1 MVGFFIE
8 RPIFA
13 SAIAVILVL
22 AGSICYFLLPVSQF
36 PDITPPQVVVSAVYP
51 GASAQVVADTVT
63 TPLEQQIN
71 GVAGMTY
78 MSSSSSNDGSSTIT
92 ITFDV
97 GYPLSIAAVD
107 VQNRV
112 AQAASSLPPI
122 VNQAG
127 VTIKKQN
134 PNFVLIVNLTSPDKS
149 VDPVALSNYA
159 YLQIVDPLKRLE
171 GVGDVQIFGERR
183 YSMRIWLDPD
193 KLANLGITAVDVQN
207 AIAEQNVQVAA
218 GKIGQSPA
226 PAGTP
231 FEMQVNATGR
241 LSNVTEFGDIV
252 VRADANAGSV
262 VRLRDVARI
271 ELGALQYT
279 SSAFFGEDPT
289 VVLAIYQM
297 PGSNA
302 LALQQRVKDKMQ
314 ELSKRFPKGI
324 DYAMHYDTTRFVSAS
339 MHDVVVTLIQAL
351 LLVVAV
357 VYIFLQSWRTT
368 IIPTIA
374 IPVSL
379 IATLVVMQLLG
390 FSLNML
396 SLLGMVLAIGLVVDD
411 AIVVVENVERQLE
424 AGLKPLEAARAAMK
438 EVTGPIIATTAVLMA
453 VFVPVAFI
461 PGVAGRLYNQFAL
474 TVAISVGISAFN
486 SLTLSPALSAAFLR
500 HRGEVRFAP
509 FRWFNSGFS
518 WLSHAYAE
526 SVRVLI
532 RWRVAM
538 LALFV
543 LAVGATYLVSLR
555 IPSTFLPVEDQGY
568 FFVVVQL
575 PDGASLER
583 TDAVAKQVRD
593 ILKSTPGVDIVGS
606 ISGLNFLTQAAQ
618 SNSAVEFA
626 ILKPWD
632 QRPPEQGAS
641 SIVASVRPKLLGLPG
656 AIALSFDPPSIPGL
670 GTTGGFEFQV
680 EDLTGRGSVALN
692 DVAQALIAEAR
703 KQPELNPQQLFTS
716 FSTSTPQFNYD
727 LDRNKAK
734 LLGLKL
740 PDVFNTLQIYLGSL
754 YVNDFNLF
762 GRTFRVTLQADK
774 DARAAPSDLSRL
786 YVRNATGG
794 MVPLS
799 TLGTLR
805 AIAGP
810 ETVPHYNN
818 YASALINGGAAPG
831 YSSGQAVAAMER
843 AAAAVLPRDFAYEWT
858 GITFQELK
866 AGSIAT
872 IVFALA
878 IVFVFLIL
886 AAQYESWSMPFMV
899 LLAVPLALFGAML
912 ALWLRG
918 RQIDVYSQIG
928 FVMLI
933 GLAAK
938 NAILIVEFAKRRRE
952 DGLGIVEAAMM
963 AARLRL
969 RPILMTAFAF
979 ILGVVPLMF
988 ATGAG
993 AASRQS
999 IGTTVFGGM
1008 LAATILTLAFVPV
1021 FYALIEQ
1028 LRESRLG
1035 PNPQPHES
1043 PSKATP
1049 NRRNEIGVPYHA
1061 NLENSSGYYRPG
1073 GNRHRS
1079 RCCSARRRVV
1089 WRYRWSDSQSSSVCD
1104 AGARCQH
1111 REKNDSDLARLFG
1124 PHGINP
1130 PCCPSGKSIRLHPA
1144 AARRGRDRRQRRRF
1158 ALHDRSTRFSG
1169 GAGSGKGA
1177 GAEKYRGA

>member
-279 SSAFFGEDPT
+279 STAFFGEDPT

-357 VYIFLQSWRTT
+357 VFIFLQSWRTT

-518 WLSHAYAE
+518 RLSHAYAE

-641 SIVASVRPKLLGLPG
+641 NIVSSVRPKLLGLPG

-786 YVRNATGG
+786 YVRNSTGG

-843 AAAAVLPRDFAYEWT
+843 AAAAVLPRDFGYEWT

-1035 PNPQPHES
+1035 P
-1043 PSKATP
+1043 
-1049 NRRNEIGVPYHA
+1049 
-1061 NLENSSGYYRPG
+1061 
-1073 GNRHRS
+1073 
-1079 RCCSARRRVV
+1079 
-1089 WRYRWSDSQSSSVCD
+1089 
-1104 AGARCQH
+1104 
-1111 REKNDSDLARLFG
+1111 
-1124 PHGINP
+1124 
-1130 PCCPSGKSIRLHPA
+1130 PA
-1144 AARRGRDRRQRRRF
+1144 AAREPVEG
-1158 ALHDRSTRFSG
+1158 H
-1169 GAGSGKGA
+1169 
-1177 GAEKYRGA
+1177 AEPAE

>member
-1 MVGFFIE
+1 MVNFFIHC
-8 RPIFA
+8 PIFA
-13 SAIAVILVL
+13 SAIAIIMVL
-22 AGSICYFLLPVSQF
+22 AGAIAYFLLPVSQF
-36 PDITPPQVVVSAVYP
+36 PDITPPQVVVSAHYP

-71 GVAGMTY
+71 GVQGMTY
-78 MSSSSSNDGSSTIT
+78 MSSTSSNDGSSTIT

-97 GYPLSIAAVD
+97 GYPLSTAAVD

-112 AQAASSLPPI
+112 SQAASSLPAI
-122 VNQAG
+122 VNQGG

-134 PNFVLIVNLTSPDKS
+134 PNFVLIVDLTSPDGS
-149 VDPVALSNYA
+149 VDPVALSNLA
-159 YLQIVDPLKRLE
+159 YLQVVDPLKRLP

-183 YSMRIWLDPD
+183 YSMRVWLDPD

-226 PAGTP
+226 PAGTA
-231 FEMQVNATGR
+231 FEMQVNAVGR
-241 LSNVTEFGDIV
+241 LSDPKEFGDIV
-252 VRADANAGSV
+252 VRANSQNGSL

-271 ELGALQYT
+271 ELGALQYS
-279 SSAFFGEDPT
+279 SSAFFGKDPT
-289 VVLAIYQM
+289 VVLAVYQM

-302 LALQQRVKDKMQ
+302 LDLQRRVKDKMQ
-314 ELSKRFPKGI
+314 ELSKRFPKGVS
-324 DYAMHYDTTRFVSAS
+324 YAMHYDTTRFVSAS
-339 MHDVVVTLIQAL
+339 MHDVLITLGEAL
-351 LLVVAV
+351 VLVVAV
-357 VYIFLQSWRTT
+357 VFIFLQSWRTT

-379 IATLVVMQLLG
+379 IATLAVMYMLG

-424 AGLKPLEAARAAMK
+424 AGLKPLAATRAAMA

-461 PGVAGRLYNQFAL
+461 PGVSGRLYNQFAL

-500 HRGEVRFAP
+500 HRGETQFVL
-509 FRWFNSGFS
+509 FRWFNAGFD
-518 WLSHAYAE
+518 WLSHAYAHG
-526 SVRVLI
+526 VRILI
-532 RWRVAM
+532 KLRWIM
-538 LALFV
+538 LGLFAAGLV
-543 LAVGATYLVSLR
+543 ATYFVWQKL
-555 IPSTFLPVEDQGY
+555 PSTFLPVEDQGY
-568 FFVVVQL
+568 FFVVIQL

-583 TDAVAKQVRD
+583 TDAVAQKARD
-593 ILKSTPGVDIVGS
+593 ILQSTPGVDIVGS
-606 ISGLNFLTQAAQ
+606 ISGLNFLTSAAQ

-632 QRPPEQGAS
+632 ERGPDQSASKLVEQ
-641 SIVASVRPKLLGLPG
+641 VRGKLLQMPD
-656 AIALSFDPPSIPGL
+656 AFALSFDPPSIPGI

-680 EDLTGRGSVALN
+680 EDLSGRGSAALN
-692 DVAQALIAEAR
+692 DVTQALLAEAR
-703 KQPELNPQQLFTS
+703 KQPELNPQQLFSS

-727 LDRNKAK
+727 LDRSKAK
-734 LLGLKL
+734 LLGLNL

-762 GRTFRVTLQADK
+762 GRTFRVTIQADK
-774 DARAAPSDLSRL
+774 DARGDATDISRL
-786 YVRNATGG
+786 YVRNASGG

-799 TLGTLR
+799 TLGRLVP
-805 AIAGP
+805 IVGP

-818 YASALINGGAAPG
+818 NASALINGGAAPG
-831 YSSGQAVAAMER
+831 FSSGQAVAAMER
-843 AAAAVLPRDFAYEWT
+843 AAANVLPRDFGYEWT

-866 AGSIAT
+866 AGSIASV
-872 IVFALA
+872 VFGLA

-886 AAQYESWSMPFMV
+886 AAQYESWAMPFMV
-899 LLAVPLALFGAML
+899 LLAVPLALFGAFIVLM
-912 ALWLRG
+912 LRG
-918 RQIDVYSQIG
+918 MQIDVYSQIG

-938 NAILIVEFAKRRRE
+938 NAILIVEFARRRRE
-952 DGLGIVEAAMM
+952 EGLTIVEAAME

-979 ILGVVPLMF
+979 ILGVLPLMF

-1008 LAATILTLAFVPV
+1008 VAATILSLVFVPV
-1021 FYALIEQ
+1021 FYAVIEQ
-1028 LRESRLG
+1028 LRERG
-1035 PNPQPHES
+1035 EREPAKARDDAPQQD
-1043 PSKATP
+1043 
-1049 NRRNEIGVPYHA
+1049 EIEPTA
-1061 NLENSSGYYRPG
+1061 EPALQP
-1073 GNRHRS
+1073 
-1079 RCCSARRRVV
+1079 
-1089 WRYRWSDSQSSSVCD
+1089 
-1104 AGARCQH
+1104 
-1111 REKNDSDLARLFG
+1111 LAQ
-1124 PHGINP
+1124 
-1130 PCCPSGKSIRLHPA
+1130 A
-1144 AARRGRDRRQRRRF
+1144 A
-1158 ALHDRSTRFSG
+1158 
-1169 GAGSGKGA
+1169 
-1177 GAEKYRGA
+1177 E

>member
-1 MVGFFIE
+1 MTACFRDPTLAELLDDPITRAVMHADGVNPRELETCLRALSARRADCGTRRIHPAMAPPDVRSGMTMVGFFIE

-641 SIVASVRPKLLGLPG
+641 NIVASVRPKLLGLPG

-774 DARAAPSDLSRL
+774 DARATPSDLSRL

-843 AAAAVLPRDFAYEWT
+843 AAAAVLPRDFAFEWT

-1035 PNPQPHES
+1035 E
-1043 PSKATP
+1043 
-1049 NRRNEIGVPYHA
+1049 
-1061 NLENSSGYYRPG
+1061 
-1073 GNRHRS
+1073 
-1079 RCCSARRRVV
+1079 
-1089 WRYRWSDSQSSSVCD
+1089 
-1104 AGARCQH
+1104 
-1111 REKNDSDLARLFG
+1111 
-1124 PHGINP
+1124 
-1130 PCCPSGKSIRLHPA
+1130 PA
-1144 AARRGRDRRQRRRF
+1144 AAREPVEG
-1158 ALHDRSTRFSG
+1158 H
-1169 GAGSGKGA
+1169 
-1177 GAEKYRGA
+1177 AEPAE

>member
-1 MVGFFIE
+1 MVNFFIQ

-13 SAIAVILVL
+13 SAIAIIMVL
-22 AGSICYFLLPVSQF
+22 AGAICYFLLPVSQF
-36 PDITPPQVVVSAVYP
+36 PDITPPQVVVSASYP

-112 AQAASSLPPI
+112 SQAASSLPAI
-122 VNQAG
+122 VNQGG

-134 PNFVLIVNLTSPDKS
+134 PNFVLIVDLTSPDRS

-159 YLQIVDPLKRLE
+159 YLQVVDPVKRLP

-183 YSMRIWLDPD
+183 YSMRVWLDPD
-193 KLANLGITAVDVQN
+193 RMANLGITAVDVQN
-207 AIAEQNVQVAA
+207 AVAEQNVQVAA

-226 PAGTP
+226 PPGTP
-231 FEMQVNATGR
+231 FEMQVNAVGR
-241 LSNVTEFGDIV
+241 LSDPAQFGDII
-252 VRADANAGSV
+252 VRADPAGGAV

-271 ELGALQYT
+271 ELGALQYA

-289 VVLAIYQM
+289 VVLAVYQM

-302 LALQQRVKDKMQ
+302 LELQQHVKDKME

-324 DYAMHYDTTRFVSAS
+324 AYAMHYDTTRFVSAS
-339 MHDVVVTLIQAL
+339 MHDVLITLGEAL
-351 LLVVAV
+351 ILVIAV
-357 VYIFLQSWRTT
+357 VFVFLQSWRTT

-379 IATLVVMQLLG
+379 IATLVVMEMLG

-424 AGLKPLEAARAAMK
+424 AGLPPLQATRKAMS

-453 VFVPVAFI
+453 VFIPVAFI

-500 HRGEVRFAP
+500 ERPHVHFVL
-509 FRWFNSGFS
+509 FRWFNAGFD
-518 WLSHAYAE
+518 WLSHAYARL
-526 SVRVLI
+526 VRWLI
-532 RWRVAM
+532 RLRWAM
-538 LALFV
+538 LGLFV
-543 LAVGATYLVSLR
+543 LGLGVTYTVSQR

-568 FFVVVQL
+568 FFVVIQL

-593 ILKSTPGVDIVGS
+593 VLQNTPGVDIVGS
-606 ISGLNFLTQAAQ
+606 ISGLNFLTNAAQ

-632 QRPPEQGAS
+632 QRPPEQNAS
-641 SIVASVRPKLLGLPG
+641 RIVASVRPKLFGIPD
-656 AIALSFDPPSIPGL
+656 AFALSFDPPSIPGL
-670 GTTGGFEFQV
+670 GTTGGFEFEV
-680 EDLTGRGSVALN
+680 EDLTGRGASALN
-692 DVAQALIAEAR
+692 DATQAVIAEAR
-703 KQPELNPQQLFTS
+703 KQPEINGQQVFSS

-734 LLGLKL
+734 LLGLSL

-762 GRTFRVTLQADK
+762 GRTFRVTIQADK
-774 DARAAPSDLSRL
+774 KARAAASDISRL
-786 YVRNATGG
+786 YVRNASGG

-799 TLGTLR
+799 TLGRLR
-805 AIAGP
+805 PIIGP

-818 YASALINGGAAPG
+818 YGSALINGGAAPG
-831 YSSGQAVAAMER
+831 FSSGQAVVAMQR
-843 AAAAVLPRDFAYEWT
+843 AATAALPRDFGFEWT
-858 GITFQELK
+858 GITFQEIK
-866 AGSIAT
+866 AGSVAT
-872 IVFALA
+872 LIFGLA

-899 LLAVPLALFGAML
+899 LLAVPLALFGAL
-912 ALWLRG
+912 AALWLRQM
-918 RQIDVYSQIG
+918 QIDVYSQIG

-952 DGLGIVEAAMM
+952 EGLGIVEAAME
-963 AARLRL
+963 AGRLRL

-1008 LAATILTLAFVPV
+1008 LAATVLTLLFVPV
-1021 FYALIEQ
+1021 FYAVIERM
-1028 LRESRLG
+1028 REGR
-1035 PNPQPHES
+1035 
-1043 PSKATP
+1043 A
-1049 NRRNEIGVPYHA
+1049 RDEIAPAPA
-1061 NLENSSGYYRPG
+1061 N
-1073 GNRHRS
+1073 
-1079 RCCSARRRVV
+1079 
-1089 WRYRWSDSQSSSVCD
+1089 SDI
-1104 AGARCQH
+1104 
-1111 REKNDSDLARLFG
+1111 E
-1124 PHGINP
+1124 PE
-1130 PCCPSGKSIRLHPA
+1130 PA
-1144 AARRGRDRRQRRRF
+1144 AEA
-1158 ALHDRSTRFSG
+1158 
-1169 GAGSGKGA
+1169 
-1177 GAEKYRGA
+1177 AE

>member
-1 MVGFFIE
+1 MCALPAVKGDAVVGFFIE
-8 RPIFA
+8 RPVFA
-13 SAIAVILVL
+13 SAIAIIMLL
-22 AGSICYFLLPVSQF
+22 AGAICYFLLPVSQF
-36 PDITPPQVVVSAVYP
+36 PEITPPQVVVAAIYP
-51 GASAQVVADTVT
+51 GAGAQVVADTVT

-71 GVAGMTY
+71 GVPGMMY

-92 ITFDV
+92 ITFEV

-112 AQAASSLPPI
+112 SQAAPILPPI

-134 PNFVLIVNLTSPDKS
+134 PNFVLIVNLTSPDHS
-149 VDPVALSNYA
+149 VDPVTLSNYA
-159 YLQIVDPLKRLE
+159 YLQVVDPLKRLP

-193 KLANLGITAVDVQN
+193 KLAALGITAVDVQN
-207 AIAEQNVQVAA
+207 AIAEQNIQVAA
-218 GKIGQSPA
+218 GKIGQPPA
-226 PAGTP
+226 PPGTP
-231 FEMQVNATGR
+231 FEMQVNAVGR
-241 LSNVTEFGDIV
+241 LSDPAEFGDIII
-252 VRADANAGSV
+252 RANPATGSA
-262 VRLRDVARI
+262 VRLRDAARI
-271 ELGALQYT
+271 ELGALQY
-279 SSAFFGEDPT
+279 SSTAFFGDEPT
-289 VVLAIYQM
+289 VVLGIFQM

-302 LALQQRVKDKMQ
+302 LDLQNSIKAKME

-324 DYAMHYDTTRFVSAS
+324 AYAMHYDTTRFVSAA
-339 MHDVVVTLIQAL
+339 MHDVVITLVEAL
-351 LLVVAV
+351 ALVIAV
-357 VYIFLQSWRTT
+357 VFIFLQSWRTT

-379 IATLVVMQLLG
+379 VATLVVMKMFG

-424 AGLKPLEAARAAMK
+424 AGLRPLEAARVAMS

-474 TVAISVGISAFN
+474 TVAISVAISAFN

-500 HRGEVRFAP
+500 HRGETTFAP
-509 FRWFNSGFS
+509 FRWFNRGFEK
-518 WLSHAYAE
+518 LADLYAG
-526 SVRVLI
+526 SVRILVRA
-532 RWRVAM
+532 RWVIMGLFGVA
-538 LALFV
+538 L
-543 LAVGATYLVSLR
+543 GATFFLSQR

-568 FFVVVQL
+568 FFVVIQL

-593 ILKSTPGVDIVGS
+593 VLQRTPGVDIVGS
-606 ISGLNFLTQAAQ
+606 ISGLNFLTNAAQ

-632 QRPPEQGAS
+632 ERPPEQTAS
-641 SIVASVRPKLLGLPG
+641 NIVATVRPQLLGLAG
-656 AIALSFDPPSIPGL
+656 GLALSFDPPSIPGL
-670 GTTGGFEFQV
+670 GAMGGFEFQV
-680 EDLTGRGSVALN
+680 EDLTGRGSAALN
-692 DVAQALIAEAR
+692 EATQALIAEAR
-703 KQPELNPQQLFTS
+703 KQPEIDARQLFTS
-716 FSTSTPQFNYD
+716 FSTSTPQFKYD

-734 LLGLKL
+734 LLGLSL

-762 GRTFRVTLQADK
+762 GRTFRVTLQAD
-774 DARAAPSDLSRL
+774 AQGRGSASALSRL
-786 YVRNATGG
+786 YVRNAAGG

-799 TLGTLR
+799 TLGNLTPTV
-805 AIAGP
+805 GP

-818 YASALINGGAAPG
+818 YASALINGAAAPG
-831 YSSGQAVAAMER
+831 FSSGQAVAAMER
-843 AAAAVLPRDFAYEWT
+843 AAATALPRDFAFEWT
-858 GITFQELK
+858 GITLQELK
-866 AGSIAT
+866 AGSIASV
-872 IVFALA
+872 VFGLA

-899 LLAVPLALFGAML
+899 LLSVPLALFGALL

-918 RQIDVYSQIG
+918 RQMDVYSQIG

-952 DGLGIVEAAMM
+952 EGLGIVEAATE

-979 ILGVVPLMF
+979 ILGVVPLML

-1008 LAATILTLAFVPV
+1008 LAATILSLLCVPV
-1021 FYALIEQ
+1021 FYAVIEQ
-1028 LRESRLG
+1028 LRDRRA
-1035 PNPQPHES
+1035 
-1043 PSKATP
+1043 SKNA
-1049 NRRNEIGVPYHA
+1049 E
-1061 NLENSSGYYRPG
+1061 
-1073 GNRHRS
+1073 
-1079 RCCSARRRVV
+1079 
-1089 WRYRWSDSQSSSVCD
+1089 
-1104 AGARCQH
+1104 
-1111 REKNDSDLARLFG
+1111 
-1124 PHGINP
+1124 
-1130 PCCPSGKSIRLHPA
+1130 PA
-1144 AARRGRDRRQRRRF
+1144 ASLKTTAP
-1158 ALHDRSTRFSG
+1158 
-1169 GAGSGKGA
+1169 
-1177 GAEKYRGA
+1177 AE